1 MSTAS
6 SSLRPADDRHAAVR
20 RALLE
25 AAGRVLAQEGPRAVS
40 TRRIAAE
47 AGCSTMAIYTLFG
60 GKAGVIH
67 ALYLDG
73 FERLRERLEGVPRT
87 DDPLADLEALG
98 WAYRDNA
105 LANRDLYA
113 VMYGHLASGFSPPP
127 ETVNRTKRSFQV
139 MVEAVRRCMATG
151 ILRPVDPVEV
161 TDVLWAAAHGMVSLE
176 LAGYY
181 PEPDVAEARYRA
193 MLYAAVAGYLATPE
207 AGATYQEH

>member
-1 MSTAS
+1 
-6 SSLRPADDRHAAVR
+6 
-20 RALLE
+20 
-25 AAGRVLAQEGPRAVS
+25 VLAQEGPRAVS

-47 AGCSTMAIYTLFG
+47 TGCSTMAIYTLFG
-60 GKAGVIH
+60 GKEGVVH

-73 FERLRERLEGVPRT
+73 FERLRERLDAVPRT

-113 VMYGHLASGFSPPP
+113 VMYGHLAGGFSPPP
-127 ETVNRTKRSFQV
+127 ESVNRTKRSFQV
-139 MVEAVRRCMATG
+139 MVEAGRRCMAAG

-161 TDVLWAAAHGMVSLE
+161 ADVLWAAAHGMVSLE

-181 PEPDVAEARYRA
+181 PEPSLAEARYGA
-193 MLYAAVAGYLATPE
+193 MLYAAVAGYLAPPATVA
-207 AGATYQEH
+207 AGGPAGVSSEQEE